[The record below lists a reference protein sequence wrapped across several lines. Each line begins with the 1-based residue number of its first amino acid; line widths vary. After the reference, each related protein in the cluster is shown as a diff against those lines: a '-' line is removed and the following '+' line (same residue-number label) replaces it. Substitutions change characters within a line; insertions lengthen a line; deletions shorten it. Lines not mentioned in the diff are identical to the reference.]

1 MSELILTT
9 AEVWGRAVLA
19 RTGSMWK
26 SPTARKVVV
35 NGSLILTCAAFVFVS
50 QAHPAHAQSMQ
61 KLEQA
66 VDKIVEF
73 FTGKFGRGV
82 GALAFIGMFLSAAF
96 GLWSW
101 GNFLKVGGA
110 VAGVFASV
118 EIVNFLSGG

>member
-1 MSELILTT
+1 MLDVIEAPGKAWMWVRAIGVS
-9 AEVWGRAVLA
+9 VWQR
-19 RTGSMWK
+19 
-26 SPTARKVVV
+26 PTARRYLVNGMMIMACTTVVV
-35 NGSLILTCAAFVFVS
+35 IS
-50 QAHPAHAQSMQ
+50 QAYPAHAQSMQ